1 MSRQKGKYRVPV
13 VGGFLMYLR
22 KSRDH
27 CGWSRLSKR
36 RGVKAEIKELGFCRM
51 RWGVTGV
58 FELRSD
64 PI

>member
-1 MSRQKGKYRVPV
+1 
-13 VGGFLMYLR
+13 MYLR

-36 RGVKAEIKELGFCRM
+36 RGVKAEIEEVGFCRV
-51 RWGVTGV
+51 RWGVTGG